1 MYAIQFMKE
10 SMFMNKYF
18 TVDELRKMAQLTGA
32 LLMTAILSGCRG
44 SQEID
49 DVQETAIAENKTIE
63 VTTVSENE
71 IEFKVD
77 SNEVVDIDSFVEIYL
92 QEYTAELT
100 GDDESEIIQLRVL
113 GEKDDDISDIEEL
126 VATHARRI
134 SVQVMD
140 GKQKDQILYSKMF
153 SNTHMENGQLS
164 LVQKDGK
171 DYLMESNMSQQ
182 MGGGNYSYQVFDF
195 SDGVQQVIA
204 EDRVVFA
211 ISQEMVERMVQSGE
225 CVYFREDVVPS
236 LREGMEQWIDD
247 AILLVGC
254 DVNDYYYGNRQVY
267 FSYGENRYQ
276 LQEYLNGVWTRVDEE
291 MQIHE
296 QEPLQYIYNISHDH
310 SFYETFGVEEFYTL
324 QQTYQVRINHDVDSS
339 TDMTAKND
347 KVEVYT
353 GNVGDGDSG
362 IVLVYSGDG
371 ANEPYSIEAHT
382 ARAGWTN
389 IYLISKE
396 DKDYLLELQ
405 LDIRGGFGELRY
417 VVYAFG
423 EQAGPNLA
431 VWVEDG
437 MFYAYENESF
447 DEATFMEW
455 ADNMEKWLE
464 QAELL
469 LSTQDGEVRVESVND
484 MERYGAEKL
493 LEMIQQS
500 CEG

>member
-32 LLMTAILSGCRG
+32 LLMTVILSGCGG
-44 SQEID
+44 SLEID
-49 DVQETAIAENKTIE
+49 VVQETVTAENETIE
-63 VTTVSENE
+63 VTTVSEKAETVETE
-71 IEFKVD
+71 IVTKVD
-77 SNEVVDIDSFVEIYL
+77 FDEVVD
-92 QEYTAELT
+92 
-100 GDDESEIIQLRVL
+100 
-113 GEKDDDISDIEEL
+113 EEL
-126 VATHARRI
+126 
-134 SVQVMD
+134 
-140 GKQKDQILYSKMF
+140 QI
-153 SNTHMENGQLS
+153 Q
-164 LVQKDGK
+164 
-171 DYLMESNMSQQ
+171 
-182 MGGGNYSYQVFDF
+182 
-195 SDGVQQVIA
+195 
-204 EDRVVFA
+204 
-211 ISQEMVERMVQSGE
+211 
-225 CVYFREDVVPS
+225 
-236 LREGMEQWIDD
+236 
-247 AILLVGC
+247 
-254 DVNDYYYGNRQVY
+254 
-267 FSYGENRYQ
+267 
-276 LQEYLNGVWTRVDEE
+276 
-291 MQIHE
+291 E

-310 SFYETFGVEEFYTL
+310 SFYETFGVEEFYTM

-339 TDMTAKND
+339 TDMSAKND
-347 KVEVYT
+347 KIEVYT

-417 VVYAFG
+417 AVYAFG
-423 EQAGPNLA
+423 EQAGPHLA

-437 MFYAYENESF
+437 MSYTYEIETF

-455 ADNMEKWLE
+455 AGNMEKWLE

>member
-32 LLMTAILSGCRG
+32 LLMTVILSGCGG
-44 SQEID
+44 SQVID
-49 DVQETAIAENKTIE
+49 VMQETAATENEVIE
-63 VTTVSENE
+63 VTTVSENTKVVE
-71 IEFKVD
+71 TKIVSKVD
-77 SNEVVDIDSFVEIYL
+77 SNEVVD
-92 QEYTAELT
+92 
-100 GDDESEIIQLRVL
+100 
-113 GEKDDDISDIEEL
+113 EEL
-126 VATHARRI
+126 
-134 SVQVMD
+134 
-140 GKQKDQILYSKMF
+140 QIQ
-153 SNTHMENGQLS
+153 EN
-164 LVQKDGK
+164 
-171 DYLMESNMSQQ
+171 N
-182 MGGGNYSYQVFDF
+182 
-195 SDGVQQVIA
+195 
-204 EDRVVFA
+204 
-211 ISQEMVERMVQSGE
+211 
-225 CVYFREDVVPS
+225 
-236 LREGMEQWIDD
+236 
-247 AILLVGC
+247 
-254 DVNDYYYGNRQVY
+254 
-267 FSYGENRYQ
+267 
-276 LQEYLNGVWTRVDEE
+276 
-291 MQIHE
+291 IHE

-310 SFYETFGVEEFYTL
+310 TFFETFGVEEFYSL

-347 KVEVYT
+347 KIEVYT

-437 MFYAYENESF
+437 MSYTYENETF
-447 DEATFMEW
+447 DEAMFMEW

-469 LSTQDGEVRVESVND
+469 LSTQDGEVRVESAND
-484 MERYGAEKL
+484 MERYCAEKL
-493 LEMIQQS
+493 LEMILQS
-500 CEG
+500 NEG

>member
-10 SMFMNKYF
+10 SMFMNKYC

-32 LLMTAILSGCRG
+32 LLMTAILSGCGG

-49 DVQETAIAENKTIE
+49 VVQETVAAENETIE
-63 VTTVSENE
+63 VTVMSEKAETVETE
-71 IEFKVD
+71 IVTKVD
-77 SNEVVDIDSFVEIYL
+77 FDEVVD
-92 QEYTAELT
+92 
-100 GDDESEIIQLRVL
+100 
-113 GEKDDDISDIEEL
+113 EEL
-126 VATHARRI
+126 
-134 SVQVMD
+134 
-140 GKQKDQILYSKMF
+140 QIQ
-153 SNTHMENGQLS
+153 ENNIQ
-164 LVQKDGK
+164 
-171 DYLMESNMSQQ
+171 
-182 MGGGNYSYQVFDF
+182 
-195 SDGVQQVIA
+195 
-204 EDRVVFA
+204 
-211 ISQEMVERMVQSGE
+211 
-225 CVYFREDVVPS
+225 
-236 LREGMEQWIDD
+236 
-247 AILLVGC
+247 
-254 DVNDYYYGNRQVY
+254 
-267 FSYGENRYQ
+267 
-276 LQEYLNGVWTRVDEE
+276 
-291 MQIHE
+291 E

-310 SFYETFGVEEFYTL
+310 TFFETFGVEEFYSL
-324 QQTYQVRINHDVDSS
+324 QQTYQVRINHDVDFS
-339 TDMTAKND
+339 TDMSAKND
-347 KVEVYT
+347 RIEVYT

-362 IVLVYSGDG
+362 IVLVYSGDE

-417 VVYAFG
+417 AVYAFG
-423 EQAGPNLA
+423 EQVGPHLA

-437 MFYAYENESF
+437 MSYTYENDTF

>member
-1 MYAIQFMKE
+1 
-10 SMFMNKYF
+10 MNKYF
-18 TVDELRKMAQLTGA
+18 TVDELRKMAQLTGV
-32 LLMTAILSGCRG
+32 LLMTVILSGCGG

-71 IEFKVD
+71 IVFKVD

-182 MGGGNYSYQVFDF
+182 MEEGNYFFQVFDF
-195 SDGVQQVIA
+195 KDGEQQVIV

-211 ISQEMVERMVQSGE
+211 ITQDSVERTIQAGE
-225 CVYFREDVVPS
+225 AAYYRDDVVPTF
-236 LREGMEQWIDD
+236 REHMEQWLDE
-247 AILLVGC
+247 AVLLVGC
-254 DVNDYYYGNRQVY
+254 DIWNAIMYDNRSVF
-267 FSYGENRYQ
+267 FSYDDIRYRPQ
-276 LQEYLNGVWTRVDEE
+276 DYLNGVWARVDEE
-291 MQIHE
+291 FQQQE

-310 SFYETFGVEEFYTL
+310 TFFETFGVEEFYSL

-339 TDMTAKND
+339 TDMSAKND
-347 KVEVYT
+347 KIEVYT

-417 VVYAFG
+417 AVYAFG
-423 EQAGPNLA
+423 EQVGPHLA

-437 MFYAYENESF
+437 MSYTYENETF

-455 ADNMEKWLE
+455 AGNMEKWLE